1 MYLLPCYQQLHSTL
15 KSSFVNAS
23 VVGYLEEKLCAF
35 LHDLLD
41 LEEAGSVHE
50 QELVSNVHAEASC
63 VAEGQD
69 LLEALRLHCRG
80 QLHHRALPPGVEQIP
95 EVGAAGCQH
104 RTVGL
109 RGKQQGKVS
118 QGKV

>member
-1 MYLLPCYQQLHSTL
+1 M
-15 KSSFVNAS
+15 NAS
-23 VVGYLEEKLCAF
+23 LAGYLEEKLCAL

-41 LEEAGSVHE
+41 LEKSGGVHE

-69 LLEALRLHCRG
+69 LLEALWLHGRR
-80 QLHHRALPPGVEQIP
+80 QLYHRALPPGVEQIP

-109 RGKQQGKVS
+109 RDKQQGKVI
-118 QGKV
+118 KV

>member
-1 MYLLPCYQQLHSTL
+1 M
-15 KSSFVNAS
+15 NAS
-23 VVGYLEEKLCAF
+23 LAGYLEEKLCAF

-41 LEEAGSVHE
+41 LEEASGVHE

-69 LLEALRLHCRG
+69 LLEALRLHRRG
-80 QLHHRALPPGVEQIP
+80 QLHHRALPPGVEKIP
-95 EVGAAGCQH
+95 EVRAAGCQD

-109 RGKQQGKVS
+109 AG
-118 QGKV
+118 